1 MQLIRPKILGTL
13 KIEVMMGGNYAVVND
28 IKSTPNKIIIACL
41 SKEHGEEII
50 EKLKAAKPGE
60 LLTF

>member
-13 KIEVMMGGNYAVVND
+13 SIQLMRAGNYAVVND
-28 IKSTPNKIIIACL
+28 IKSTPNKIIIACR
-41 SKEHGEEII
+41 SKEHGKEII

-60 LLTF
+60 LLNL